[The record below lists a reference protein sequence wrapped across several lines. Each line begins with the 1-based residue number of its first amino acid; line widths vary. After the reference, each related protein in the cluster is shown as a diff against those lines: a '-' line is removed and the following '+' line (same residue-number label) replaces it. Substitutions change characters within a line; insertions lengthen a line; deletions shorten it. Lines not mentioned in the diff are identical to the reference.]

1 MPTNQPTAAQSP
13 HDGLSDREDD
23 SDGLT
28 EFALETLLS
37 SPDGWRRFAREAAER
52 WPATPPLAI
61 VFALVNASAQV
72 EAIFSEGS
80 PARTAA
86 QHGFRVAGL
95 ISADLYAMETLG
107 LKRARA
113 ADLVAYW
120 RAHDDYFLTL

>member
-1 MPTNQPTAAQSP
+1 MTQPIAAEETRDATSGP
-13 HDGLSDREDD
+13 EADP
-23 SDGLT
+23 DGLT

-37 SPDGWRRFAREAAER
+37 SPDGWRSFAREAAGR